1 MLPVCDF
8 VVCRIITQ
16 MNKLSI
22 IVLCV
27 CCMSALVGAKTPQKP
42 TQDAS
47 TLLPT
52 DAGVVHT
59 MSVAEFLERIE
70 QNSIMLAKSQA
81 YAKSLIYE
89 GKAARAWNS
98 PYVDVSSMQVKS
110 PSGGKELETE
120 AYFMLAPR
128 LPWVSS
134 ILRQMYE
141 TRQTRAQKNYELT
154 KRLSVIGIK
163 RLYLDYLAQK
173 EQFEVY
179 EDRLANA
186 KEQLDIA
193 KIRFDA
199 GRISRSQY
207 LFFRSDFLSV
217 QVMYENSR
225 KNLLNTLNALKVG
238 LGIIDNSID
247 IQVNGLL
254 FDYIGLN
261 AKDIESKLQ
270 NSLYLEIVALDIAD
284 YSNSAK
290 FASRSRFDA
299 IEVGAGVNIAE
310 SSTGAAF
317 KVKIPIPLTTKYGN
331 QKAMYLALQSGSVR
345 ESEILKNTLQSNAH
359 SYLTQLEVKKNAI
372 SVAQADEENKK
383 NLTEISRIGY
393 EAGKTSVFEYLLVK
407 NNYLDSMI
415 ATIEAKR
422 DYINTLA
429 MLEESLAQVLTL
441 ENLQQE

>member
-1 MLPVCDF
+1 MKK
-8 VVCRIITQ
+8 IA
-16 MNKLSI
+16 KL
-22 IVLCV
+22 VLCV
-27 CCMSALVGAKTPQKP
+27 CCMGAFVCAKPQTNSTQKNTQDSAQRDVNVGAQEDSAIA
-42 TQDAS
+42 TQ
-47 TLLPT
+47 P
-52 DAGVVHT
+52 VHT

-70 QNSIMLAKSQA
+70 QNSVTLAKSQA

-98 PYVDVSSMQVKS
+98 PYADISSMQVQS

-141 TRQTRAQKNYELT
+141 TRHIRAQKNYELT
-154 KRLSVIGIK
+154 KRLSVIALK

-193 KIRFDA
+193 QIRFDA

-217 QVMYENSR
+217 QVMYENSK

-238 LGIIDNSID
+238 LGIIDSSVD
-247 IQVNGLL
+247 IQVDGLA
-254 FDYIGLN
+254 FSYIGL
-261 AKDIESKLQ
+261 KDTDIESKLQ

-290 FASRSRFDA
+290 FASRSRFDSL
-299 IEVGAGVNIAE
+299 EVGAGASIAE

-317 KVKIPIPLTTKYGN
+317 KVKIPLPLTTKYGN

-345 ESEILKNTLQSNAH
+345 ESEILKNTLQNNAH

-372 SVAQADEENKK
+372 SVAKADEENKK

-422 DYINTLA
+422 DYINTVA
-429 MLEESLAQVLTL
+429 MLEESLAQVLAL
-441 ENLQQE
+441 EKQE

>member
-1 MLPVCDF
+1 M
-8 VVCRIITQ
+8 
-16 MNKLSI
+16 K
-22 IVLCV
+22 IVYKIVFCV
-27 CCMSALVGAKTPQKP
+27 CCVSAFVSAQTPQKS
-42 TQDAS
+42 TQTTSPSLSMADS
-47 TLLPT
+47 
-52 DAGVVHT
+52 VHT
-59 MSVAEFLERIE
+59 MSVDEFLERIE
-70 QNSIMLAKSQA
+70 QNSVMLAKSQA

-98 PYVDVSSMQVKS
+98 PYTDVSSMQVRS
-110 PSGGKELETE
+110 PSGGNELETE

-141 TRQTRAQKNYELT
+141 TRYIRAQKNYELT
-154 KRLSVIGIK
+154 KRLSVISIK

-173 EQFEVY
+173 EQFRVY
-179 EDRLANA
+179 EDRLSNA

-193 KIRFDA
+193 KVRFDA

-217 QVMYENSR
+217 QVMYENSK
-225 KNLLNTLNALKVG
+225 KNLANTLNAIKVG
-238 LGIIDNSID
+238 LGIVDSSID
-247 IQVNGLL
+247 IEVSGLV
-254 FDYIGLN
+254 FSYITLSDT
-261 AKDIESKLQ
+261 DIESKLQ
-270 NSLYLEIVALDIAD
+270 DSLYLEIVALDIAD
-284 YSNSAK
+284 YANSAK
-290 FASRSRFDA
+290 FASRSRFDSVE
-299 IEVGAGVNIAE
+299 IGAGANIAE
-310 SSTGAAF
+310 SNTGAAF
-317 KVKIPIPLTTKYGN
+317 KVKIPLPLTTKYGN

-359 SYLTQLEVKKNAI
+359 SYLKQLEMKKNAI

-383 NLTEISRIGY
+383 NLTEISKIGY

-422 DYINTLA
+422 DYNNTLA
-429 MLEESLAQVLTL
+429 MLEESLAQVLIL
-441 ENLQQE
+441 ENLNNKE